1 MRQYCAEQKYD
12 FVWFCKDIERVY
24 TGKKVNAVDKK
35 KKSEEFKKKKQ
46 ISGVKVDKLS
56 AAEYQENTSNILRIL
71 EQYLDMKYLI
81 ISLDKIENISYLRF
95 QFQKYGL
102 YVYEMGAV
110 NKKEELKESLK
121 ENEILFYLD
130 YFVIILPKEYS
141 RQSFLW
147 TRFYKIFGEL
157 YENMIDKS
165 INLECIGEMLS
176 YICKK
181 IEINS
186 SSTILDYGCGSG
198 LSTLVPFEGK
208 IIGYEPIYEMRR
220 QARYRG
226 MLAVSSSGIQKIPE
240 NYFDAVFSSYVFHMA
255 VSEENIKYIINKMKP
270 DAFWIANFYK
280 GMNEEVI
287 NTIFQKNNFIIEQVY
302 DMQEKFGNVYEYRR
316 NGTTGNKK

>member
-1 MRQYCAEQKYD
+1 MMHQSKID
-12 FVWFCKDIERVY
+12 
-24 TGKKVNAVDKK
+24 
-35 KKSEEFKKKKQ
+35 
-46 ISGVKVDKLS
+46 
-56 AAEYQENTSNILRIL
+56 
-71 EQYLDMKYLI
+71 KYLI
-81 ISLDKIENISYLRF
+81 ISLDKIEDISYLRF

-110 NKKEELKESLK
+110 NKKEEFKESLK

-130 YFVIILPKEYS
+130 SFVIILPKEYS

-226 MLAVSSSGIQKIPE
+226 MLAFSSSGIQKIPE

-255 VSEENIKYIINKMKP
+255 VSEENIRYIINKMKP

-302 DMQEKFGNVYEYRR
+302 DIQEKFGNVYEYRR

>member
-1 MRQYCAEQKYD
+1 MMHQSKID
-12 FVWFCKDIERVY
+12 
-24 TGKKVNAVDKK
+24 
-35 KKSEEFKKKKQ
+35 
-46 ISGVKVDKLS
+46 
-56 AAEYQENTSNILRIL
+56 
-71 EQYLDMKYLI
+71 KYLI

-176 YICKK
+176 YIFKK
-181 IEINS
+181 KEINT
-186 SSTILDYGCGSG
+186 SSTIQDNGCGIG
-198 LSTLVPFEGK
+198 LSTLVTFDWK
-208 IIGYEPIYEMRR
+208 IIG
-220 QARYRG
+220 
-226 MLAVSSSGIQKIPE
+226 
-240 NYFDAVFSSYVFHMA
+240 
-255 VSEENIKYIINKMKP
+255 
-270 DAFWIANFYK
+270 
-280 GMNEEVI
+280 
-287 NTIFQKNNFIIEQVY
+287 
-302 DMQEKFGNVYEYRR
+302 
-316 NGTTGNKK
+316 